1 MRCWLSPRKPN
12 KGGYVTWT
20 FKGTDEGR
28 YIHQVVYEFFK
39 GPIPKGLHIDH
50 LCGDRACY
58 NPYHLEAVTPK
69 ENIQRGKKRL
79 AKKTQCPKGHPYSEE
94 NTYTR
99 PNGWRECRL
108 CIYLRN
114 KEIRLRGKGNRY
126 G

>member
-79 AKKTQCPKGHPYSEE
+79 AKKLNALKVTLTQRRILIQDLMVGESVDCVY
-94 NTYTR
+94 
-99 PNGWRECRL
+99 
-108 CIYLRN
+108 I
-114 KEIRLRGKGNRY
+114 
-126 G
+126 